1 MIPAGAQTQ
10 VQRKLKEHGE
20 HTFSTAF
27 HLSPCILR
35 SRPKSLLQSHDKIIF
50 AAMTDYLK
58 LAAEVG
64 EITRLAGAAI
74 MEIYETEDFGVEMK
88 SDDSPLTK
96 ADKAGNDVIVAGL
109 EALEFQA
116 PIISEEGKGVAYE
129 IRNQY
134 KQFWLV
140 DPLDGT
146 KEFIK
151 RNGEFTVNIALVEA
165 GKPILGAVFVPAT
178 GELYYSAKGEGA
190 WKVSDGAPERIAAA
204 SFTMQDTNLR
214 VVASRS
220 HLNEGTQA
228 FMDKLDQPEIV
239 SRGSSL
245 KIIELATGSA
255 HLYPRLAPTM
265 EWDTGAAHAILLEA
279 GGKMVD
285 DGTGKELRYNK
296 ENLLNP
302 FFIAYGNVREG
313 LLAC

>member
-1 MIPAGAQTQ
+1 
-10 VQRKLKEHGE
+10 
-20 HTFSTAF
+20 
-27 HLSPCILR
+27 
-35 SRPKSLLQSHDKIIF
+35 
-50 AAMTDYLK
+50 MTDYLK

-129 IRNQY
+129 IRSQY

-165 GKPILGAVFVPAT
+165 GKPILGAVYVPAT
-178 GELYYSAKGEGA
+178 GELYYSAKSEGA
-190 WKVSDGAPERIAAA
+190 WKVSDGEPERIAAA
-204 SFTMQDTNLR
+204 SFTSMKARRPSWTSSTSPKSLAAAALSKSSSWLPARLTSTPAWPQRWSGIR
-214 VVASRS
+214 VLLTLSCWKPAVKWWMMA
-220 HLNEGTQA
+220 
-228 FMDKLDQPEIV
+228 PE
-239 SRGSSL
+239 
-245 KIIELATGSA
+245 KNFATTK
-255 HLYPRLAPTM
+255 RT
-265 EWDTGAAHAILLEA
+265 
-279 GGKMVD
+279 
-285 DGTGKELRYNK
+285 
-296 ENLLNP
+296 
-302 FFIAYGNVREG
+302 
-313 LLAC
+313 C